1 VGKDPADASARRQ
14 RKESELNA
22 VNNGVAVLPENGN
35 NGHRSLAAAVTEYLE
50 ETTLTK
56 KPKTL
61 AAYTTALT
69 YFTEYCPKL
78 FLEDIERKDLLK
90 FCAFLRD
97 DKGQAPVRID

>member
-1 VGKDPADASARRQ
+1 MMQVEPWERLIAISFLYSKI
-14 RKESELNA
+14 RKMAELNA

-78 FLEDIERKDLLK
+78 FLEDI
-90 FCAFLRD
+90 
-97 DKGQAPVRID
+97 